1 MKLKNSYFYTLRED
15 ARDEDS
21 ASGNLLVKAGFIKKT
36 SAGVYMM
43 LPLGL
48 RVQNKI
54 EEIIRKNMNETG
66 AQEVKMPALI
76 AAEYYEDSGRMQ
88 GFGPSIFKLKDRNNK
103 DMVLG
108 PTHEEL
114 FAYAAKSHIK
124 SYKNMPF
131 NLYQFQ
137 TKYRDEPRARFG
149 LVRVKEFV
157 MKDAY
162 SFDANEQG
170 LDHSYKLMFDAYA
183 KSFDEMGI
191 NYRIVKADTGI
202 MGGLLSEEFQAIA
215 PLGEDTVIYC
225 DECGFSSNMEITEVV
240 SKPLEKEEPKPMQE
254 VETPHCETIEDVS
267 KFLNIP
273 VSKTVKALILNADG
287 KLVIAF
293 VNGEREINETK
304 LTKLLKCQELGFAD
318 DALIATSN
326 AVPGYCGHI
335 GLNCKVI
342 VDKQVLEMSNFC
354 CGANKVGCHLIN
366 VNPSDIQ
373 YDEVADIICA
383 KDGDLC
389 PKCGKPLKFTKGIEI
404 GNTFKLGTK
413 YSKAMD
419 LQYADENN
427 KLQDVWMG
435 SYGIGIGR
443 TMAAIVEQSHDDKG
457 IIWPENIA
465 PYKVIIL
472 TMSSKDEL
480 QNKIANEL
488 YDKLNSLGIET
499 MLDDRDERPGVK
511 FNDAELIGIPYRI
524 TVGRGAPDG
533 IVEFKARTAE
543 NAENISINN
552 IVDKLNSLSE
562 EVLEKISGGTDHNRN
577 HNADKNAKVIY
588 E

>member
-1 MKLKNSYFYTLRED
+1 MKLKDSYFYTLRED

-21 ASGNLLVKAGFIKKT
+21 VSGNLLVKAGYIKKT
-36 SAGVYMM
+36 SAGIYMM

-48 RVQNKI
+48 RVQNKV
-54 EEIIRKNMNETG
+54 EEIIRRNMNATG
-66 AQEVKMPALI
+66 AQELKMPALI
-76 AAEYYEDSGRMQ
+76 ASEYYEDSGRMA

-114 FAYAAKSHIK
+114 FAYAAKSMIK
-124 SYKNMPF
+124 SYKNMPI

-162 SFDANEQG
+162 SFDSDENG
-170 LDHSYKLMFDAYA
+170 LDIAYKKMFDAYK

-225 DECGFSSNMEITEVV
+225 DSCDYSSNMEVSEVV
-240 SKPLEKEEPKPMQE
+240 RSKQISNDQIKRKELI
-254 VETPHCETIEDVS
+254 ETPNQESIEEVA
-267 KFLNIP
+267 KFLNIEM
-273 VSKTVKALILNADG
+273 SNTVKALMMNVDG
-287 KLVIAF
+287 KLIIF
-293 VNGEREINETK
+293 FINGERELNETK
-304 LTKLLKCQELGFAD
+304 CLKLLNASEISFAD

-326 AVPGYCGHI
+326 AVPGYCGPI
-335 GLNCKVI
+335 ELNCKVVI
-342 VDKQVLEMSNFC
+342 DNEVLEMNNIC
-354 CGANKVGCHLIN
+354 CGANKRGFHYIN
-366 VNPSDIQ
+366 VNPSDIK
-373 YDEVADIICA
+373 YDIVGDITNC

-389 PKCGKPLKFTKGIEI
+389 PKCGKPLKFTKGIEV

-413 YSKAMD
+413 YSKAMN
-419 LQYADENN
+419 LQYADINN

-443 TMAAIVEQSHDDKG
+443 TIAAIVEQNHDDKG

-465 PYKVIIL
+465 PFKVIIL
-472 TMSSKDEL
+472 TMSSKDET
-480 QNKIANEL
+480 QNALANEL
-488 YDKLNSLGIET
+488 YEKLNDLGIET

-524 TVGRGAPDG
+524 TVGRSAADR
-533 IVEFKARTAE
+533 IVEFKHRKDE
-543 NAENISINN
+543 QPINLTFDE
-552 IVDKLNSLSE
+552 VVEKL
-562 EVLEKISGGTDHNRN
+562 KI
-577 HNADKNAKVIY
+577 K
-588 E
+588 

>member
-1 MKLKNSYFYTLRED
+1 MKLKDSYFFTLRED
-15 ARDEDS
+15 VRDEDS
-21 ASGNLLVKAGFIKKT
+21 ISGNLLVKAGYIKKT

-48 RVQNKI
+48 RVQNNI
-54 EEIIRKNMNETG
+54 ENIIRKHMNETG

-76 AAEYYEDSGRMQ
+76 AAEYYEDSGRMK

-114 FAYAAKSHIK
+114 FAYAAKSMIK

-162 SFDANEQG
+162 SFDTDEKG
-170 LDHSYKLMFDAYA
+170 LDVSYKKMFDAYK

-215 PLGEDTVIYC
+215 PLGEDTLIYC
-225 DECGFSSNMEITEVV
+225 DDCGYSSNLEVAQV
-240 SKPLEKEEPKPMQE
+240 VRTPRVKQDPKPIEE
-254 VETPHCETIEDVS
+254 VETPNCSTIEDVA
-267 KFLNIP
+267 KFLNIDINN
-273 VSKTVKALILNADG
+273 TVKALIMNVDGQLVIFFINGSRDLNESKVLKLLNA
-287 KLVIAF
+287 
-293 VNGEREINETK
+293 
-304 LTKLLKCQELGFAD
+304 QELNFAD
-318 DALIATSN
+318 DELIATSN
-326 AVPGYCGHI
+326 AVPGYCGPI
-335 GLNCKVI
+335 GLNCKVVI
-342 VDKQVLEMSNFC
+342 DNEVLEMTNFC
-354 CGANKVGCHLIN
+354 CGANKKGYHYIN
-366 VNPSDIQ
+366 ANVSDIK
-373 YDEVADIICA
+373 YDLVGDIVNA

-389 PKCGKPLKFTKGIEI
+389 PNCGKPLKFTKGIEI

-419 LQYADENN
+419 LQFADENN

-435 SYGIGIGR
+435 SYGIGLGR

-457 IIWPENIA
+457 IIWPDNIA
-465 PYKVIIL
+465 PYKFIIL
-472 TMSSKDEL
+472 LMSTKDET
-480 QNKIANEL
+480 QTSIANDL
-488 YDKLNSLGIET
+488 YNKFNEMGIEVI
-499 MLDDRDERPGVK
+499 LDDRDERPGVK

-524 TVGRGAPDG
+524 TVGKKASEG
-533 IVEFKARTAE
+533 IVEFKHRTDE
-543 NAENISINN
+543 NVQELTI
-552 IVDKLNSLSE
+552 DELLK
-562 EVLEKISGGTDHNRN
+562 K
-577 HNADKNAKVIY
+577 AK
-588 E
+588 EL

>member
-1 MKLKNSYFYTLRED
+1 MKLNDKYFFTLRED
-15 ARDEDS
+15 QREEDS
-21 ASGNLLVKAGFIKKT
+21 ASGNLLVKAGYIKKT

-54 EEIIRKNMNETG
+54 EDIIRKNMNETG

-76 AAEYYEDSGRMQ
+76 AAEYYEDSGRMA
-88 GFGPSIFKLKDRNNK
+88 GFGPSIFKLKDRTSK

-114 FAYAAKSHIK
+114 FAYAAKSMIK
-124 SYKNMPF
+124 SYKDMPF

-137 TKYRDEPRARFG
+137 DKFRDEPRARFG

-162 SFDANEQG
+162 SFDTNEQG
-170 LDHSYKLMFDAYA
+170 LDKSYKLMFDAYK
-183 KSFDEMGI
+183 KSFDEMKLD
-191 NYRIVKADTGI
+191 YRIVKADTGI

-215 PLGEDTVIYC
+215 PIGEDTLIYC
-225 DECGFSSNMEITEVV
+225 DDCGFSSNMEITEVV
-240 SKPLEKEEPKPMQE
+240 RPEKQKEDLKPIQE
-254 VETPHCETIEDVS
+254 VETPNCESIEDVCKLLNVPTS
-267 KFLNIP
+267 KA
-273 VSKTVKALILNADG
+273 VKALIMNVDG
-287 KLVIAF
+287 QLVIF
-293 VNGEREINETK
+293 FMNGDRELNETK
-304 LTKLLKCQELGFAD
+304 VQKLLNAQEINFAD

-326 AVPGYCGHI
+326 AVAGYCGPI

-342 VDKQVLEMSNFC
+342 IDNEVLEMTNFV
-354 CGANKVGCHLIN
+354 CGANKKGYHYIN
-366 VNPSDIQ
+366 ANFSDIK
-373 YDEVADIICA
+373 YDMVADITCA

-389 PKCGKPLKFTKGIEI
+389 PKCHKPLKFTKGIEV

-443 TMAAIVEQSHDDKG
+443 TMAAIVEQNHDDKG

-465 PYKVIIL
+465 PYKAIIL
-472 TMSSKDEL
+472 VMSTKDETQMKL
-480 QNKIANEL
+480 ANDL
-488 YDKLNSLGIET
+488 YDKLNAAGIET
-499 MLDDRDERPGVK
+499 MLDDRNERPGVK

-524 TVGRGAPDG
+524 TVGKGAPDN
-533 IVEFKARTAE
+533 IVEFKPRTAE
-543 NAENISINN
+543 TAENISADEIIN
-552 IVDKLNSLSE
+552 KL
-562 EVLEKISGGTDHNRN
+562 K
-577 HNADKNAKVIY
+577 
-588 E
+588 

>member
-1 MKLKNSYFYTLRED
+1 MKLKDSYFYTLRED
-15 ARDEDS
+15 VRDEDS
-21 ASGNLLVKAGFIKKT
+21 DSGNLLVKAGYIKKT

-48 RVQNKI
+48 RVQDKI
-54 EEIIRKNMNETG
+54 EAIIRKNMNETG
-66 AQEVKMPALI
+66 AQEVRMPALI
-76 AAEYYEDSGRMQ
+76 ASEYYEDSGRMK

-114 FAYAAKSHIK
+114 FAYAAKSMIR

-137 TKYRDEPRARFG
+137 TKFRDEPRARFG

-162 SFDANEQG
+162 SFDTNEQG
-170 LDHSYKLMFDAYA
+170 LDKSYKLMFDAYK

-215 PLGEDTVIYC
+215 PLGEDTLIYC
-225 DECGFSSNMEITEVV
+225 DECDYSSNMEVSEVIRAN
-240 SKPLEKEEPKPMQE
+240 KPVQEEPKQIEE
-254 VETPHCETIEDVS
+254 VETPHQESIEDVC
-267 KFLNIP
+267 KFLNMPIN
-273 VSKTVKALILNADG
+273 KAIKALVMNVDG
-287 KLVIAF
+287 QLVVFFI
-293 VNGEREINETK
+293 NGERELNETK
-304 LTKLLKCQELGFAD
+304 VQKLLNAQEISFAD
-318 DALIATSN
+318 DNLIASSN
-326 AVPGYCGHI
+326 VVFGYCGPI

-342 VDKQVLEMSNFC
+342 IDKEVLEMSNFI
-354 CGANKVGCHLIN
+354 CGANKKGYHLIN
-366 VNPSDIQ
+366 VNPSDIK
-373 YDEVADIICA
+373 YDMVADIVNC

-389 PKCGKPLKFTKGIEI
+389 PICGKPLKFTKGIEI

-443 TMAAIVEQSHDDKG
+443 TMAAIVEQNHDDKG

-472 TMSSKDEL
+472 TMSSKDET
-480 QNKIANEL
+480 QNALANEL
-488 YDKLNSLGIET
+488 YEKLNAIGIET
-499 MLDDRDERPGVK
+499 MLDNRDERPGVK

-524 TVGRGAPDG
+524 TVGRGAVDRV
-533 IVEFKARTAE
+533 VEFKHRVAE
-543 NAENISINN
+543 KA
-552 IVDKLNSLSE
+552 E
-562 EVLEKISGGTDHNRN
+562 EV
-577 HNADKNAKVIY
+577 KVDDLLKGIDIY
-588 E
+588 LKTK

>member
-1 MKLKNSYFYTLRED
+1 MKLKDKYFFTLRED
-15 ARDEDS
+15 QREEDS
-21 ASGNLLVKAGFIKKT
+21 DSGNLLVKAGYIKKT

-48 RVQNKI
+48 KVQNNI
-54 EEIIRKNMNETG
+54 ENIIRKNMNETG

-76 AAEYYEDSGRMQ
+76 ASEYYENSGRMA
-88 GFGPSIFKLKDRNNK
+88 GFGPSIFKLKDRTNK

-114 FAYAAKSHIK
+114 FAYAAKSMIK

-137 TKYRDEPRARFG
+137 DKFRDEPRARFG

-162 SFDANEQG
+162 SFDKDEQG
-170 LDHSYKLMFDAYA
+170 LDASYKLMFDAYK

-191 NYRIVKADTGI
+191 KYRIVKADTGI

-225 DECGFSSNMEITEVV
+225 EDCDYSSNMEIAEVIR
-240 SKPLEKEEPKPMQE
+240 PEKEKCCDIKQIQE
-254 VETPHCETIEDVS
+254 VETPYCESIEDVC
-267 KFLNIP
+267 KFLN
-273 VSKTVKALILNADG
+273 VSTSNSVKALIMNVDG
-287 KLVIAF
+287 ELVIF
-293 VNGEREINETK
+293 FMNGERELNETK
-304 LTKLLKCQELGFAD
+304 VLKLLDAKEINFAD
-318 DALIATSN
+318 DELIATSN
-326 AVPGYCGHI
+326 AVPGYCGPI
-335 GLNCKVI
+335 NLNCKVVI
-342 VDKQVLEMSNFC
+342 DKEVLEMNNFV
-354 CGANKVGCHLIN
+354 CGANKKGYHFIN
-366 VNPSDIQ
+366 VNPSDIK
-373 YDEVADIICA
+373 YDIVADIVNA

-389 PKCGKPLKFTKGIEI
+389 PKCGKPLKFTKGIEV

-427 KLQDVWMG
+427 SLQDVWMG

-443 TMAAIVEQSHDDKG
+443 TMAAIVEQNHDEKG
-457 IIWPENIA
+457 IIWPENVA

-472 TMSSKDEL
+472 VMSTKDEGQMSL
-480 QNKIANEL
+480 ANEI
-488 YDKLNSLGIET
+488 YDKFNSLGIDCI
-499 MLDDRDERPGVK
+499 LDDRNERPGVK

-524 TVGRGAPDG
+524 TVGKGAPDRL
-533 IVEFKARTAE
+533 VEFKHRTDSEAQ
-543 NAENISINN
+543 NISVEEAIN
-552 IVDKLNSLSE
+552 KLI
-562 EVLEKISGGTDHNRN
+562 K
-577 HNADKNAKVIY
+577 
-588 E
+588 

>member
-1 MKLKNSYFYTLRED
+1 MKLKNAYFYTLRED

-21 ASGNLLVKAGFIKKT
+21 VSGNLLVKAGYIKKT

-54 EEIIRKNMNETG
+54 EEIIRKYMNEAG

-76 AAEYYEDSGRMQ
+76 AAEYYEESGRMK

-162 SFDANEQG
+162 SFDADEKG
-170 LDHSYKLMFDAYA
+170 LDESYRKMFEAYK

-191 NYRIVKADTGI
+191 NYRIVKADTGV

-215 PLGEDTVIYC
+215 PLGEDTLVYC
-225 DECGFSSNMEITEVV
+225 DECGYSSNLEVGKVVRTAKTYTEDI
-240 SKPLEKEEPKPMQE
+240 KEKQL
-254 VETPHCETIEDVS
+254 VETPHCESIEDVA
-267 KFLNIP
+267 KYLKIDMAD
-273 VSKTVKALILNADG
+273 TVKALLMNVDG
-287 KLVIAF
+287 EF
-293 VNGEREINETK
+293 VVFFINGERELNESK
-304 LTKLLKCQELGFAD
+304 VLKLLGGSELNFAD
-318 DALIATSN
+318 DELIATSN
-326 AVPGYCGHI
+326 AVPGYCGPI
-335 GLNCKVI
+335 DLNCKVVI
-342 VDKQVLEMSNFC
+342 DEEVLEMRNFC
-354 CGANKVGCHLIN
+354 CGSNRKGYHYIN
-366 VNPSDIQ
+366 VNPSDIK
-373 YDEVADIICA
+373 YDIVGDITNT
-383 KDGDLC
+383 KQGDLC
-389 PKCGKPLKFTKGIEI
+389 PVCGKPLNFTKGIEI

-419 LQYADENN
+419 LQYADEEN

-435 SYGIGIGR
+435 SYGIGLGR
-443 TMAAIVEQSHDDKG
+443 SMAAIVEQCHDDKG

-465 PYKVIIL
+465 PYKAIIL
-472 TMSSKDEL
+472 IMSSKDET
-480 QNKIANEL
+480 QCTIANDL
-488 YDKLNSLGIET
+488 YRKLNELGIECI
-499 MLDDRDERPGVK
+499 LDDRDERPGVK
-511 FNDAELIGIPYRI
+511 FNDSELIGIPYRI
-524 TVGRGAPDG
+524 TVGKKAGEG
-533 IVEFKARTAE
+533 ILEFKKRDAQQPE
-543 NAENISINN
+543 ELSI
-552 IVDKLNSLSE
+552 E
-562 EVLEKISGGTDHNRN
+562 EVIERLK
-577 HNADKNAKVIY
+577 
-588 E
+588 

>member
-1 MKLKNSYFYTLRED
+1 MKLKESYFYTLRED

-21 ASGNLLVKAGFIKKT
+21 ISGNLLVKAGYIKKT

-76 AAEYYEDSGRMQ
+76 ASEYYENSGRMS

-114 FAYAAKSHIK
+114 FAFAAKSMIK
-124 SYKNMPF
+124 SYKNMPI

-162 SFDANEQG
+162 SFDVDEKG
-170 LDHSYKLMFDAYA
+170 LDLSYKKMFDAYS

-191 NYRIVKADTGI
+191 DYRIVKADTGI

-225 DECGFSSNMEITEVV
+225 DECDYSSNIEVSEVV
-240 SKPLEKEEPKPMQE
+240 SPNNNENLEIKEKQL
-254 VETPHCETIEDVS
+254 VETPHQETIEEVA
-267 KFLNIP
+267 KFLNINI
-273 VSKTVKALILNADG
+273 SNTVKALIMSVDG
-287 KLVIAF
+287 ELVIF
-293 VNGEREINETK
+293 FINGERDLNETK
-304 LTKLLKCQELGFAD
+304 CLKLLNAQEINFAD
-318 DALIATSN
+318 DELIATSN
-326 AVPGYCGHI
+326 ATAGYCGPI
-335 GLNCKVI
+335 DLNCKVVI
-342 VDKQVLEMSNFC
+342 DKEVLDMRNFC
-354 CGANKVGCHLIN
+354 CGANKKGFHYIN
-366 VNPSDIQ
+366 VNPSDIK
-373 YDEVADIICA
+373 YDIVGDITNC

-389 PKCGKPLKFTKGIEI
+389 PKCGKPLKFTKGIEV

-413 YSKAMD
+413 YSQAMG
-419 LQYADENN
+419 LQYADVNN

-443 TMAAIVEQSHDDKG
+443 TMAAIVEQNHDDKG

-465 PYKVIIL
+465 PYKAIIL
-472 TMSSKDEL
+472 TMSAKDEV
-480 QNKIANEL
+480 QNALANEL
-488 YDKLNSLGIET
+488 YEKLNSLGIET
-499 MLDDRDERPGVK
+499 ILDDRDERPGVK

-524 TVGRGAPDG
+524 TVGRGAPDR
-533 IVEFKARTAE
+533 ILEFKKRTDEKA
-543 NAENISINN
+543 INLTFDE
-552 IVDKLNSLSE
+552 IIEKL
-562 EVLEKISGGTDHNRN
+562 I
-577 HNADKNAKVIY
+577 
-588 E
+588 

>member
-1 MKLKNSYFYTLRED
+1 MKLKNAYFYTLRED

-21 ASGNLLVKAGFIKKT
+21 VSGNLLVKAGYIKKT

-48 RVQNKI
+48 KVQNKI
-54 EEIIRKNMNETG
+54 EDIIRKYMNEAG

-76 AAEYYEDSGRMQ
+76 AAEYYEESGRMK

-162 SFDANEQG
+162 SFDADEKG
-170 LDHSYKLMFDAYA
+170 LDESYRKMFEAYK

-191 NYRIVKADTGI
+191 NYRIVKADTGV

-215 PLGEDTVIYC
+215 PLGEDTLVYC
-225 DECGFSSNMEITEVV
+225 DECGYSSNLEVGKV
-240 SKPLEKEEPKPMQE
+240 VRAPKTYSEETKEKQL
-254 VETPHCETIEDVS
+254 VETPHCESIEDVA
-267 KFLNIP
+267 KYLKLDMAN
-273 VSKTVKALILNADG
+273 TVKALLMNVDG
-287 KLVIAF
+287 EFIVFF
-293 VNGEREINETK
+293 VNGERELNESK
-304 LTKLLKCQELGFAD
+304 VLKLLGGSEMNFAD
-318 DALIATSN
+318 DELIATSN
-326 AVPGYCGHI
+326 AVPGYCGPI
-335 GLNCKVI
+335 DLNCKVVI
-342 VDKQVLEMSNFC
+342 DEEVLEMRNFC
-354 CGANKVGCHLIN
+354 CGANRKGYHYIN
-366 VNPSDIQ
+366 VNPSDIR
-373 YDEVADIICA
+373 YDIVGDITNT

-389 PKCGKPLKFTKGIEI
+389 PVCGKPLNFTKGIEV

-419 LQYADENN
+419 LQYADEEN

-435 SYGIGIGR
+435 SYGIGLGR

-465 PYKVIIL
+465 PYKAIIL
-472 TMSSKDEL
+472 IMSTKDET
-480 QNKIANEL
+480 QCKIANDL
-488 YDKLNSLGIET
+488 YDKLNELGIECI
-499 MLDDRDERPGVK
+499 LDDRDERPGVK
-511 FNDAELIGIPYRI
+511 FNDSELIGIPYRI
-524 TVGRGAPDG
+524 TVGKKAGEG
-533 IVEFKARTAE
+533 ILEFKKRDAE
-543 NAENISINN
+543 SPEEMSI
-552 IVDKLNSLSE
+552 E
-562 EVLEKISGGTDHNRN
+562 EAINRL
-577 HNADKNAKVIY
+577 K
-588 E
+588 

>member
-1 MKLKNSYFYTLRED
+1 MKLKGQYFFTLRED
-15 ARDEDS
+15 QREEDS
-21 ASGNLLVKAGFIKKT
+21 DSGNLLVKAGYIKKT

-48 RVQNKI
+48 KVQNKI

-66 AQEVKMPALI
+66 AQELKMPALI
-76 AAEYYEDSGRMQ
+76 ASEYYENSGRMA
-88 GFGPSIFKLKDRNNK
+88 GFGPSIFKLKDRTGK

-114 FAYAAKSHIK
+114 FAYAAKSMIK

-137 TKYRDEPRARFG
+137 DKFRDEPRARFG

-162 SFDANEQG
+162 SFDTNEQG
-170 LDHSYKLMFDAYA
+170 LDNSYKLMFDAYK

-225 DECGFSSNMEITEVV
+225 EDCDYSSNMEIAEVV
-240 SKPLEKEEPKPMQE
+240 RPASPTTLELKQIEEI
-254 VETPHCETIEDVS
+254 ETPNCETIEDVC
-267 KFLNIP
+267 KFLNVP
-273 VSKTVKALILNADG
+273 LNKSVKALIMSVDSQ
-287 KLVIAF
+287 LVVFF
-293 VNGEREINETK
+293 VNGTRDLNETK
-304 LTKLLKCQELGFAD
+304 VLKLLGASEIGFAD
-318 DALIATSN
+318 DQLISTSN
-326 AVPGYCGHI
+326 VVPGYCGPI

-342 VDKQVLEMSNFC
+342 IDKEVLEMSNFV
-354 CGANKVGCHLIN
+354 CGANKKGFHYIN
-366 VNPSDIQ
+366 ANPSDIK
-373 YDEVADIICA
+373 YDLVADISCA

-443 TMAAIVEQSHDDKG
+443 TMAAIVEQNHDDKG
-457 IIWPENIA
+457 IIWPENVA
-465 PYKVIIL
+465 PYKAIIL
-472 TMSSKDEL
+472 IMSTKDETQVSL
-480 QNKIANEL
+480 ANEL
-488 YDKLNSLGIET
+488 YDKLNAQGIECI
-499 MLDDRDERPGVK
+499 LDNRDERPGVK

-524 TVGRGAPDG
+524 TVGKGAVDR
-533 IVEFKARTAE
+533 IIEFKHRTAE
-543 NAENISINN
+543 NTENISADELL
-552 IVDKLNSLSE
+552 DKL
-562 EVLEKISGGTDHNRN
+562 K
-577 HNADKNAKVIY
+577 
-588 E
+588 

>member
-1 MKLKNSYFYTLRED
+1 MKLKDSYFYTLRED

-36 SAGVYMM
+36 SAGVYIM

-54 EEIIRKNMNETG
+54 EDIIRKHMNAAG

-76 AAEYYEDSGRMQ
+76 AAEYYEDSGRMK

-114 FAYAAKSHIK
+114 FAYAAKSMIK

-137 TKYRDEPRARFG
+137 TKFRDEPRARFG

-162 SFDANEQG
+162 SFDADEKG
-170 LDHSYKLMFDAYA
+170 LDLSYKKMFDAYKA
-183 KSFDEMGI
+183 SFDEMGI
-191 NYRIVKADTGI
+191 DYRIVKADTGV

-225 DECGFSSNMEITEVV
+225 EDCDYSSNLEVA
-240 SKPLEKEEPKPMQE
+240 KTIRPFKHEQKQHLPIEK
-254 VETPHCETIEDVS
+254 VETPHCETIEAVA
-267 KFLNIP
+267 KFLHMDL
-273 VSKTVKALILNADG
+273 KDTVKALLMNVDGELVVFFTNGDRELNESKA
-287 KLVIAF
+287 L
-293 VNGEREINETK
+293 
-304 LTKLLKCQELGFAD
+304 KLLGGQELNFAD
-318 DALIATSN
+318 DELIAKSN
-326 AVPGYCGHI
+326 AVPGYCGPLN
-335 GLNCKVI
+335 LNCKVVI
-342 VDKQVLEMSNFC
+342 DEEVLEMSNFC
-354 CGANKVGCHLIN
+354 CGANEKGYHYIN
-366 VNPSDIQ
+366 VNVEDIR
-373 YDEVADIICA
+373 YDLVGDIVNA

-389 PKCGKPLKFTKGIEI
+389 PNCGKPLKFTKGIEV

-413 YSKAMD
+413 YSKAMG
-419 LQYADENN
+419 LQYADVEN

-435 SYGIGIGR
+435 SYGIGLGR

-457 IIWPENIA
+457 IIWPDNIA

-472 TMSSKDEL
+472 VMSSKDEIQTKL
-480 QNKIANEL
+480 GNEL
-488 YDKLNSLGIET
+488 YDKLNAMGIECI
-499 MLDDRDERPGVK
+499 LDDRDERPGVK

-524 TVGRGAPDG
+524 TVGKKAAEG
-533 IVEFKARTAE
+533 IVEFKTRTGEKAE
-543 NAENISINN
+543 ELSLEQLYETLNN
-552 IVDKLNSLSE
+552 L
-562 EVLEKISGGTDHNRN
+562 
-577 HNADKNAKVIY
+577 
-588 E
+588 

>member
-1 MKLKNSYFYTLRED
+1 MRLKDAYFYTLRED

-21 ASGNLLVKAGFIKKT
+21 ISGNLLVKAGFIKKT

-54 EEIIRKNMNETG
+54 ESIIRKHMNETG

-76 AAEYYEDSGRMQ
+76 AAEYYEDSGRMK
-88 GFGPSIFKLKDRNNK
+88 GFGPSIFKLKDRTNK

-114 FAYAAKSHIK
+114 FAYAAKSMIR

-137 TKYRDEPRARFG
+137 TKFRDEPRARFG

-162 SFDANEQG
+162 SFDADENG
-170 LDHSYKLMFDAYA
+170 LDVSYKKMFDAYK

-215 PLGEDTVIYC
+215 PLGEDTLIYC
-225 DECGFSSNMEITEVV
+225 DNCSYSSNIEV
-240 SKPLEKEEPKPMQE
+240 SKVIARELNKNEEEKELRE
-254 VETPHCETIEDVS
+254 VETPHCESIEKVAKYLD
-267 KFLNIP
+267 LP
-273 VSKTVKALILNADG
+273 LEKTLKALIMNVDG
-287 KLVIAF
+287 KLTVFFI
-293 VNGEREINETK
+293 NGERELNESK
-304 LTKLLKCQELGFAD
+304 VLKLLNATEIGFAD
-318 DALIATSN
+318 DELIASSN
-326 AVPGYCGHI
+326 AVPGYCGPI
-335 GLNCKVI
+335 GLDCRVVI
-342 VDKQVLEMSNFC
+342 DNEVLNMRNFC
-354 CGANKVGCHLIN
+354 CGANRNGFHFIN
-366 VNPSDIQ
+366 VNPKDIR
-373 YDEVADIICA
+373 YDLVGDIVNA
-383 KDGDLC
+383 MDGDVC
-389 PKCGKPLKFTKGIEI
+389 PVCGRPLNFAKGIEV

-413 YSKAMD
+413 YSKAMG
-419 LQYADENN
+419 LQYADVSN

-443 TMAAIVEQSHDDKG
+443 TMAAIVEQNHDDKG

-465 PYKVIIL
+465 PYKAIVL
-472 TMSSKDEL
+472 LMNSKDEKQTELAENVYETL
-480 QNKIANEL
+480 QEN
-488 YDKLNSLGIET
+488 GIEVI
-499 MLDDRDERPGVK
+499 LDDRDERPGVK

-524 TVGRGAPDG
+524 TVGKKAADG
-533 IVEFKARTAE
+533 IMEFKAR
-543 NAENISINN
+543 
-552 IVDKLNSLSE
+552 NSDEILDLTLE
-562 EVLEKISGGTDHNRN
+562 EIIDRLK
-577 HNADKNAKVIY
+577 
-588 E
+588 